1 MQHAIIKF
9 VNTVVLVLAVLV
21 VVIVFLAAG
30 MSTNSWFQAAL
41 AGLLAFVGV
50 AFSTALW
57 FCISGIYFNTKKLA
71 EKIDG

>member
-1 MQHAIIKF
+1 MQHTIIKF
-9 VNTVVLVLAVLV
+9 VNTVVLVLAVLAI
-21 VVIVFLAAG
+21 VIVFLAVG
-30 MSTNSWFQAAL
+30 MATNSWFQAVL
-41 AGLLAFVGV
+41 GGLLTFVGV